1 MYYQTTY
8 SPDEI
13 IVYLRKSRSDDPS
26 LSVEEVLQKHESILN
41 EWAERN
47 LSGTIPKEN
56 RYREIVSGETIEDRP
71 QVQEVL
77 RLIESPKYKAI
88 LVVEVQRLSRG
99 DLEDSGRLIKLL
111 RYTNTA
117 VITPQKTYNLH
128 DEYDRDIFE
137 RELKRGNEFLEYQ
150 KRIMKRGREASVKKG
165 NFIGSVAPYGYDKAF
180 VMEGKEKCHTL
191 KPNPKEAPIVKMIFD
206 MYVSQNLGRVTIARN
221 LNDLGI
227 RTKKGNL
234 WSQDAVKSILENEH
248 YIGKIRWNRRKGQ
261 NIVEG
266 GEIRQIRPKSK
277 HGEYFVYDG
286 RHEPIIS
293 DELFQAAREKQGKN
307 HRAKPSTKVR
317 NPLAGLL
324 YCQCGRA
331 MSLRTYK
338 KNGQERSAPRM
349 LCDNQSYCGTSS
361 ALYSEILD
369 RVREVLQDC
378 INNFEIKIQNDDKTA
393 AKLHSDLIKQLKN
406 KLNELDKKEIALWES
421 QTDPDPDKR
430 MPHHVFKALKE
441 KLLKEKEETQQ
452 ALNNATASLPVP
464 INYEEKMKNFK
475 EALYSL
481 DNSQIPAE
489 QKNILLKNCIE
500 RIDYKLDKAERL
512 HGYKNNKTMPHL
524 KVGGNWSS
532 PTIDM
537 DFKLNI

>member
-1 MYYQTTY
+1 
-8 SPDEI
+8 
-13 IVYLRKSRSDDPS
+13 
-26 LSVEEVLQKHESILN
+26 LN
-41 EWAERN
+41 EWAARN
-47 LSGTIPKEN
+47 LLGAIPEKN

-99 DLEDSGRLIKLL
+99 DLEDAGRLIKLL
-111 RYTNTA
+111 RYTNTV
-117 VITPQKTYNLH
+117 VITPQKTYDLH

-165 NFIGSVAPYGYDKAF
+165 NFIGSIAPYGYDKTF
-180 VMEGKEKCHTL
+180 VMDGKEKCHTL

-206 MYVSQNLGRVTIARN
+206 MYVNQNLGRVTIARN

-234 WSQDAVKSILENEH
+234 WSQDAIKSVLENEH

-261 NIVEG
+261 NIVED

-277 HGEYFVYDG
+277 LGEYLVYDG
-286 RHEPIIS
+286 RHESIIS
-293 DELFQAAREKQGKN
+293 DELFQAAREKQGKH

-324 YCQCGRA
+324 YCQCGRT

-338 KNGQERSAPRM
+338 KNGQERSAPR
-349 LCDNQSYCGTSS
+349 LICDNQSYCGTSS

-369 RVREVLQDC
+369 RVRVVLQDC
-378 INNFEIKIQNDDKTA
+378 INDFEVKIRNDDKTA
-393 AKLHSDLIKQLKN
+393 AKIHSNLIKQLKN
-406 KLNELDKKEIALWES
+406 KLEELDKKELAQWEA
-421 QTDPDPDKR
+421 QADPDPDKR
-430 MPHHVFKALKE
+430 MPHHVFKALNE
-441 KLLKEKEETQQ
+441 KLLKEKEEVQQ
-452 ALNNATASLPVP
+452 ALTNATASIPEP
-464 INYEEKMKNFK
+464 IDYEEKMKNFK
-475 EALYSL
+475 EALYAL
-481 DNSQIPAE
+481 DHSKIPAE
-489 QKNILLKNCIE
+489 QKNLLLKNCIE
-500 RIDYKLDKAERL
+500 RIDYRRDKSERL
-512 HGYKNNKTMPHL
+512 HGYKRNKAMPCL

-532 PTIDM
+532 PPVDLN
-537 DFKLNI
+537 FKLKI